1 MRPPN
6 LAPPF
11 AAAATVPEVIQALA
25 GFVPWCET
33 NASRLGYFAALYMRI
48 TKAVE
53 AALLQG
59 TVFQDNERM
68 AQLDVTFANRYLTA
82 LNGYFHPDLFPG
94 ISGCWLASF
103 AGAETAGDT
112 TVQHMLSG
120 VAAHIGLDLG
130 IAVQHMLSGVAAH
143 IGLDLG
149 IATQQVC
156 GSPANLQ
163 QFQGD
168 YDQINTVLAQ
178 QVQTVLAE
186 INAVSPLLA
195 DLYLV
200 LGKHEMALIDDGL
213 GGSRVVAWTLAS
225 SLAGQPSAQQALTI
239 AAQDALVAGLIAS
252 LFTPPEPLEA
262 VAQIVPGQENPN
274 IAQVIADLLP

>member
-82 LNGYFHPDLFPG
+82 LNLHDDRDG
-94 ISGCWLASF
+94 ILRH
-103 AGAETAGDT
+103 
-112 TVQHMLSG
+112 QRG
-120 VAAHIGLDLG
+120 V
-130 IAVQHMLSGVAAH
+130 
-143 IGLDLG
+143 
-149 IATQQVC
+149 
-156 GSPANLQ
+156 
-163 QFQGD
+163 
-168 YDQINTVLAQ
+168 
-178 QVQTVLAE
+178 E
-186 INAVSPLLA
+186 
-195 DLYLV
+195 
-200 LGKHEMALIDDGL
+200 
-213 GGSRVVAWTLAS
+213 RR
-225 SLAGQPSAQQALTI
+225 
-239 AAQDALVAGLIAS
+239 
-252 LFTPPEPLEA
+252 PP
-262 VAQIVPGQENPN
+262 
-274 IAQVIADLLP
+274 

>member
-130 IAVQHMLSGVAAH
+130 IA
-143 IGLDLG
+143 
-149 IATQQVC
+149 TQQVC

-195 DLYLV
+195 DLSLV

-239 AAQDALVAGLIAS
+239 AAQDALVARPAPGRAARGAGLTPP
-252 LFTPPEPLEA
+252 FFPPPEPLEA
-262 VAQIVPGQENPN
+262 VAQIVARQENPN

>member
-1 MRPPN
+1 M
-6 LAPPF
+6 
-11 AAAATVPEVIQALA
+11 A
-25 GFVPWCET
+25 GFVEWCET
-33 NASRLGYFAALYMRI
+33 NTSRLGYFAALYTRI

-68 AQLDVTFANRYLTA
+68 ALLDVTFANRYLAA
-82 LNGYFHPDLFPG
+82 LNGYFHPELFPS

-112 TVQHMLSG
+112 V
-120 VAAHIGLDLG
+120 
-130 IAVQHMLSGVAAH
+130 VQHMLSGVAAH

-156 GSPANLQ
+156 GSLAGLQ
-163 QFQGD
+163 QFKGD
-168 YDQINTVLAQ
+168 YEQINAVLAQ
-178 QVQTVLAE
+178 QVQAVLSE
-186 INAVSPLLA
+186 IDAVSPLLA

-200 LGKHEMALIDDGL
+200 LGKHEMALIDVGL
-213 GGSRVVAWTLAS
+213 GGSRTVAWTLATA
-225 SLAGQPSAQQALTI
+225 LVGQPPAQQALTI
-239 AAQDALVAGLIAS
+239 AAQNALVAGLIPV

-262 VAQIVPGQENPN
+262 VAQITARQENQS
-274 IAQVIADLLP
+274 IAQVIADLVPQAGSGESGCPV

>member
-1 MRPPN
+1 MRPSNPP
-6 LAPPF
+6 PPF
-11 AAAATVPEVIQALA
+11 DAAATVPEVIQALA
-25 GFVPWCET
+25 GFVAWCET
-33 NASRLGYFAALYMRI
+33 NTSRLGYFAALYMRI

-53 AALLQG
+53 AALIQG

-82 LNGYFHPDLFPG
+82 LNGYFHPETSPG

-103 AGAETAGDT
+103 TGAEAAGDT
-112 TVQHMLSG
+112 VVQHMLSG

-130 IAVQHMLSGVAAH
+130 V
-143 IGLDLG
+143 
-149 IATQQVC
+149 ATQQVC

-168 YDQINTVLAQ
+168 FDQINTVLAQ

-186 INAVSPLLA
+186 IDTVSPLLT

-200 LGKHEMALIDDGL
+200 LGKHEIALIDDGL
-213 GGSRVVAWTLAS
+213 GGSRTVAWKLATTLAI
-225 SLAGQPSAQQALTI
+225 QPPALQAMTI
-239 AAQDALVAGLIAS
+239 AAQDALVAGLIPV
-252 LFTPPEPLEA
+252 LFSPPEPLEA
-262 VAQIVPGQENPN
+262 VAEIIARQEDQN
-274 IAQVIADLLP
+274 IAQVIADLQPQN

>member
-112 TVQHMLSG
+112 T
-120 VAAHIGLDLG
+120 
-130 IAVQHMLSGVAAH
+130 VQHMLSGVAAH

-262 VAQIVPGQENPN
+262 VAQIVARQENPN

>member
-1 MRPPN
+1 MPERKPPMRPPN
-6 LAPPF
+6 PPPPF
-11 AAAATVPEVIQALA
+11 AAASTVPDVIQAMA
-25 GFVPWCET
+25 GFVAWCEL
-33 NASRLGYFAALYMRI
+33 NASRLGYFAALYTRI

-68 AQLDVTFANRYLTA
+68 AQLDVIFANRYLTA
-82 LNGYFHPDLFPG
+82 LNGYFNPELVPG

-103 AGAETAGDT
+103 VGAETAGDT
-112 TVQHMLSG
+112 V
-120 VAAHIGLDLG
+120 
-130 IAVQHMLSGVAAH
+130 VQHMLSGVAAH

-156 GSPANLQ
+156 GSPATLQ
-163 QFQGD
+163 LFRGD
-168 YDQINTVLAQ
+168 YDQINAVLAQ
-178 QVQTVLAE
+178 QVQTVLSE
-186 INAVSPLLA
+186 IDAVSPVLA

-213 GGSRVVAWTLAS
+213 GGSRTVAWTLANM
-225 SLAGQPSAQQALTI
+225 LAGQAPAQQAPTI
-239 AAQDALVAGLIAS
+239 AAQDALVAGLIPD

-262 VAQIVPGQENPN
+262 VAQITAQQENQD
-274 IAQVIADLLP
+274 IAQVIAGLLP

>member
-6 LAPPF
+6 PPPPF
-11 AAAATVPEVIQALA
+11 AAAVTVPEVIQAMA
-25 GFVPWCET
+25 GLGTWCEAS
-33 NASRLGYFAALYMRI
+33 ASRLGFFAALYMRI

-53 AALLQG
+53 AALAQG
-59 TVFQDNERM
+59 TVFRNNERM

-82 LNGYFHPDLFPG
+82 LNGYFHPELFPG

-112 TVQHMLSG
+112 VVQHLLSG

-130 IAVQHMLSGVAAH
+130 V
-143 IGLDLG
+143 
-149 IATQQVC
+149 ATQQVC

-168 YDQINTVLAQ
+168 FDQINTVLAQ

-186 INAVSPLLA
+186 IGAVSPLLA
-195 DLYLV
+195 DLYMV
-200 LGKHEMALIDDGL
+200 LGKHEMVLIDDGL
-213 GGSRVVAWTLAS
+213 GGSRTVAWTLATT
-225 SLAGQPSAQQALTI
+225 LAGQPPAQQALTI
-239 AAQDALVAGLIAS
+239 EAQDALVSGLIPI

-262 VAQIVPGQENPN
+262 VAQIVARQENPN
-274 IAQVIADLLP
+274 IAQVIAELLP